1 MLIVNGTIGGQTY
14 DNSIV
19 KAETLMNAFSIP
31 PLDGRPATFRLIEGY
46 GLMRRD
52 RSNPGEMLI
61 APAKRINP
69 EFTVSTSN
77 GTISIRYATN
87 RTAIPGG
94 GGTYR
99 FTPKK
104 MEFINGSSHFYFD
117 EKRIEEYVW
126 AYLHPNNRKSPFSRN
141 PKYEYFSAE
150 ADAIKSMEMLTKQN
164 ELIQTIFAMP
174 DAELRL
180 RSAGLV
186 YHVGPKTVQFP
197 GSANLQI
204 AVIKQRLI
212 EALTRDGRHFVDA
225 WASSETSVLGV
236 VRMAESLGIIEQVQM
251 SGGVEWR
258 YTANYGGA
266 RIAFATSQQNPLQ
279 VLVGEVTS
287 MYATYYPKIKAL
299 IEVAGGGVAAQ
310 VVDKPART
318 PEPIPEMP
326 LVDRLME
333 ADLISF
339 ERTTGTVH
347 QIKANGNLGAPIIK
361 VENKGAWK
369 SELKQYF
376 ETEDGQKIVTDL
388 EAILSKKK

>member
-1 MLIVNGTIGGQTY
+1 MLIVNGTVGGQTY
-14 DNSIV
+14 DNQVV

-31 PLDGRPATFRLIEGY
+31 KLDGRPATFRLIPGY
-46 GLMRRD
+46 GLMRPD

-69 EFTVSTSN
+69 EFTVSTSD
-77 GTISIRYATN
+77 GTLSIRYATN
-87 RTAIPGG
+87 RTPIPGG
-94 GGTYR
+94 GGTFNFR
-99 FTPKK
+99 PKK
-104 MEFINGSSHFYFD
+104 MEFISGSSHFYFD

-126 AYLHPNNRKSPFSRN
+126 AYLHPNNRKSPFARN

-150 ADAIKSMEMLTKQN
+150 ADAIREMEVLGKQN
-164 ELIQTIFAMP
+164 ELIQSIFTMD

-186 YHVGPKTVQFP
+186 YHIGAKTVQFP
-197 GSANLQI
+197 GSASLQP

-212 EALTRDGRHFVDA
+212 QALTRDGRHFIDA

-236 VRMAESLGIIEQVQM
+236 VRMAESLGIIEQAQM
-251 SGGVEWR
+251 TGGVEWR

-279 VLVGEVTS
+279 VLIGEVTA
-287 MYATYYPKIKAL
+287 MYSTYYPKLRSL
-299 IEVAGGGVAAQ
+299 IEVAGGA
-310 VVDKPART
+310 VVTKSGISSSPLAT
-318 PEPIPEMP
+318 EAPEMP
-326 LVDRLME
+326 FVDRLLE

-339 ERTTGTVH
+339 ERTNGTVH
-347 QIKANGNLGAPIIK
+347 QIKANGNLGAPIFK

-369 SELKQYF
+369 TELKAYF
-376 ETEDGQKIVTDL
+376 ETEDGQKIKSDL
-388 EAILSKKK
+388 EAILQKK